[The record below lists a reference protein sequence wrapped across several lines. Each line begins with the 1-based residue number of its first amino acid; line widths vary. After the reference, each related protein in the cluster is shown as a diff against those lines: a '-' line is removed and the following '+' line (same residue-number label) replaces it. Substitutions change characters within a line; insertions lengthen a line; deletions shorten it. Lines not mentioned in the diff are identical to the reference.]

1 MNNDNGDNIQE
12 DLNSL
17 VQLTLRKIDIH
28 VILQIIRTHKNLPGE
43 LIDHIYAV
51 KQILQNTMMIK
62 TNKVEIKNG

>member
-43 LIDHIYAV
+43 LIDNIYAV
-51 KQILQNTMMIK
+51 KQILQNAMMVK
-62 TNKVEIKNG
+62 TNKVETKNG